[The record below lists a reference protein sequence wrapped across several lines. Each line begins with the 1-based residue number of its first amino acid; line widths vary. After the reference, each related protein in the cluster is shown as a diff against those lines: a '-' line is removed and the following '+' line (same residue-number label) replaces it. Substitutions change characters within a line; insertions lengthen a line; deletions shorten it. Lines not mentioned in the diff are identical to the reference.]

1 MIGQWHLQA
10 IAAQIGADV
19 EGQDVAFTSVSTD
32 TRTLQPGALYVALQG
47 ERFDGHEFVAE
58 AIAKGAVAAMVA
70 RPVQAA
76 VPLIWVADTRWGL
89 GRLGALNRARFGG
102 RVAAV
107 TGSSGKTTVKEM
119 LAAVLRQ
126 AGDVLATRGNL
137 NNDIGVPLT
146 LLELTENQQFAVIE
160 LGASAVGEIAYTV
173 ALAQPDVAAI
183 TNAGG
188 AHLEG
193 FGGIE
198 GVRRAKGEIYA
209 GLSEQSTAVINQDDP
224 AFAQWQ
230 DIIDGRHTLSFG
242 GESADFYARNIRDQ
256 DGTIE
261 FELVTPAGQVPVS
274 MAFSGQ
280 HNVTNA
286 LTAAAM
292 ASALGLDL
300 AQIAAGLASAKPAKG
315 RLNRERTRAGG
326 LLLDD
331 TYNANPASV
340 KAALRVLA
348 AQQGLRVALLG
359 DMAELG
365 TDAPQLHSD
374 VGRFAK
380 SLGIERL
387 LACGR
392 FARATAE
399 GFGLNAEAF
408 ELQADLIE
416 HIQTLCQPDTVFL
429 VKGSRSARMERV
441 VESLVAV
448 RDDVKC

>member
-1 MIGQWHLQA
+1 MIGQWHLHA

-19 EGQDVAFTSVSTD
+19 EGNDVAFTSVSTD

-47 ERFDGHEFVAE
+47 ERFDGHAFVAE
-58 AIAKGAVAAMVA
+58 AIAKGAVAAMVS
-70 RPVQAA
+70 RPVQAD
-76 VPLIWVADTRWGL
+76 VPLIRVTDTRWGL
-89 GRLGALNRARFGG
+89 GRLGALNRARFDG

-146 LLELTENQQFAVIE
+146 LLELSESQQFAVIE

-173 ALAQPDVAAI
+173 ALAQPEVAAI

-209 GLSEQSTAVINQDDP
+209 GLPEQGTAVINQDDP
-224 AFAQWQ
+224 AFSQWQ
-230 DIIDGRHTLSFG
+230 GIIDGRRTLSFG
-242 GESADFYARNIRDQ
+242 GASADFYARNIQDQ
-256 DGTIE
+256 DGTIR

-300 AQIAAGLASAKPAKG
+300 AQIATGLASAKPAKG

-340 KAALRVLA
+340 KAALQVLA
-348 AQQGLRVALLG
+348 AQKGLRVALLG

-365 TDAPQLHSD
+365 TDAPELHAD

>member
-1 MIGQWHLQA
+1 MIGQWQVHA
-10 IAAQIGADV
+10 IASRIGAEF
-19 EGQDVAFTSVSTD
+19 EGDDVAFTSVSTD

-58 AIAKGAVAAMVA
+58 AIAKGAVAIMVS
-70 RPVQAA
+70 RPVQED
-76 VPLIWVADTRWGL
+76 VPLIRVADTRWGL
-89 GRLGALNRARFGG
+89 GRLAVVNRERFDGQI
-102 RVAAV
+102 AAV

-126 AGDVLATRGNL
+126 AGEVLATRGNL

-146 LLELTENQQFAVIE
+146 LLELDESHRFAVVE
-160 LGASAVGEIAYTV
+160 LGASAAGEIAYTV
-173 ALAQPDVAAI
+173 ALTQPAVSAI

-209 GLSEQSTAVINQDDP
+209 GLSARGVAVINQDDP
-224 AFAQWQ
+224 ALSQWQ
-230 DIIDGRHTLSFG
+230 PIIDGRRTLSFG
-242 GESADFYARNIRDQ
+242 GAPADFQAREVRDQ
-256 DGTIE
+256 DGILQ
-261 FELVTPAGQVPVS
+261 FDLVTPAGQTPVT

-292 ASALGLDL
+292 AFALGLTPS
-300 AQIAAGLASAKPAKG
+300 QIAAGLACAKPAKG

-340 KAALRVLA
+340 QAALQVLA
-348 AQQGLRVALLG
+348 AQKGMRVALLG

-365 TDAPQLHSD
+365 AESPTLHSE

-387 LACGR
+387 LACGQ

-416 HIQTLCQPDTVFL
+416 HVQTLCQPDTVFL

-448 RDDVKC
+448 RDEVQC